1 MFLPSGLPENLS
13 RNHSTPSVMHLI
25 IRLDRGRLLKWHVR
39 LVERIAKRPATK
51 VSVQWAP
58 QATHLPSV
66 VRTFFALE
74 KLVYGLPKERISDPA
89 TPADFAAFTSCLP
102 NFAAAT
108 DLMLDL
114 SGNARSADIPVWQL
128 AFDGIPDEEAA
139 IGALADLRLPVISI
153 IDAGRGEHLVCGLP
167 GVMSNGVLV
176 QAFED
181 VLVRATTMISA
192 ALDRAQA
199 GHPGVEHQTKTATV
213 PKLARFAM
221 KSLRGALV
229 SRLYRLCFHAPHWR
243 VGWRYIDGPGIIELG
258 RLPDGGWRDLPDDRK
273 HFYADPFPVIR
284 DGRTFV
290 FVEDFSHQ
298 LGRAVISVVEFD
310 ESGPIGMPRP
320 VLDTGSHAS
329 YPYVFEHR
337 GEMWMVPET
346 TETETI
352 DLYRAAAFPDVWV
365 KEATLLSNIAA
376 SDATLF
382 EHDGR
387 WWMFATV
394 RDGGGSYSDVLHAWW
409 ARDPFG
415 PWQAHPRN
423 PILVD
428 IASARPAGRVVH
440 HAGKLIRPVQDCSRT
455 YGGALGLAEIRRLD
469 EDGFEQ
475 HVEVVLQPGALWPG
489 RRLHTL
495 NRAGRLEC
503 IDGSRL
509 APRL

>member
-1 MFLPSGLPENLS
+1 
-13 RNHSTPSVMHLI
+13 MHLI

-51 VSVQWAP
+51 VTVQWAP
-58 QATHLPSV
+58 QATRLPSV

-74 KLVYGLPKERISDPA
+74 RLIYGLPEGRISDPA
-89 TPADFAAFTSCLP
+89 TPADFAAFTSSSL

-108 DLMLDL
+108 DLTLDL
-114 SGNARSADIPVWQL
+114 SGTARSAHDPVWQL
-128 AFDGIPDEEAA
+128 AFDGIANEGAA
-139 IGALADLRLPVISI
+139 IGALTDFRSPVIALIDSGSDEPVIS
-153 IDAGRGEHLVCGLP
+153 GLP
-167 GVMSNGVLV
+167 GVLSSGVLV

-181 VLVRATTMISA
+181 VLARAATMISA

-199 GHPGVEHQTKTATV
+199 GHLGAEHQPGTATV
-213 PKLARFAM
+213 SSVAQFAM
-221 KSLRGALV
+221 KSLRNALV
-229 SRLYRLCFHAPHWR
+229 GRLYRLCFHAPHWR
-243 VGWRYIDGPGIIELG
+243 VGWRFVDGPGIIELG
-258 RLPDGGWRDLPDDRK
+258 RLPDQGWRDLPDDRK
-273 HFYADPFPVIR
+273 HFYADPFPVVR
-284 DGRTFV
+284 DDRTFV
-290 FVEDFSHQ
+290 FVEDFSHR

-310 ESGPIGMPRP
+310 ASGPVGTPRP

-352 DLYRAAAFPDVWV
+352 DLYRAEAFPDLWV
-365 KEATLLSNIAA
+365 KEATLLSNITA

-382 EHDGR
+382 EHHGR

-428 IASARPAGRVVH
+428 ISSARPGGRVVH

-475 HVEVVLQPGALWPG
+475 RVEVVLQPGRLWPG

-509 APRL
+509 AAKL